1 MCNFPQENFPVFYKT
16 ENVIDKELINKV
28 LRAVTR

>member
-1 MCNFPQENFPVFYKT
+1 MCSFPQENFPVFYKT